1 MLRRFL
7 CVAAIALPLLGGAS
21 AFAQDGGV
29 ATWSADDFAIRI
41 QSSDGAALSAFDL
54 PRFFNKQRCDCDE
67 TVKVFVGLTES
78 GFAKKMAGASN
89 AGSMQIGVGPGC
101 ASSVLIDRQRQCLVL
116 DNILFSSFLTMG
128 TISRDV
134 SARVISTDP
143 TEVDAPAF
151 FTPNPTCTLA
161 KQEYSQTV
169 SVALDANNDGVLDTP
184 FSTPVRVDL
193 SAPPSPVVPFGPAGV
208 SGGNQAV
215 IINWEGVDIKSY
227 GDLIG
232 YQVLCHR
239 AEGLQVF
246 DDGTFEPEF
255 KTCINDVMTPVGVMG
270 LNPNYVCSPLLA
282 PATRSFRVKIL
293 QNDIPYAVAVVA
305 VDKSG
310 NASSPEIIYG
320 TPIKT
325 NSFYDIYR
333 DGYEGTSNGEYAPG
347 QASGGFCTLVPGRA
361 STGTAFGIAGA
372 AVATAMVIARR
383 RRRR

>member
-1 MLRRFL
+1 MLRRLL
-7 CVAAIALPLLGGAS
+7 CVAALAVPLLAGAS

-29 ATWSADDFAIRI
+29 ATWTADDFAIRI

-54 PRFFNKQRCDCDE
+54 PRFFNKRRCDCDE
-67 TVKVFVGLTES
+67 TVKVFVGLTAS

-89 AGSMQIGVGPGC
+89 AGSMQIGIGPGC
-101 ASSVLIDRQRQCLVL
+101 ASTVLIDRQRQCLVL
-116 DNILFSSFLTMG
+116 DNVLLSSFLAMG
-128 TISRDV
+128 TITRDV
-134 SARVISTDP
+134 SAREISTDP
-143 TEVDAPAF
+143 TEVNAPAV

-184 FSTPVRVDL
+184 FTTSVRIDL
-193 SAPPSPVVPFGPAGV
+193 SAPPSPVVPQGPAGV

-215 IINWEGVDIKSY
+215 IINWEGVDITTY

-246 DDGTFEPEF
+246 DDGAFEPSF
-255 KTCINDVMTPVGVMG
+255 QTCINDKMRPEGVMD
-270 LNPNYVCSPLLA
+270 LNPNYACSPLLA
-282 PATRSFRVKIL
+282 AATRSFRVKIL
-293 QNDIPYAVAVVA
+293 QNEIPYGVAVVA

-310 NASSPEIIYG
+310 NASTPEIIYG
-320 TPIKT
+320 TPVKT
-325 NSFYDIYR
+325 SSFYDIYR
-333 DGYEGTSNGEYAPG
+333 DGYDGTSNGEYAPG
-347 QASGGFCTLVPGRA
+347 QASGGFCTLAPGRA
-361 STGTAFGIAGA
+361 ATGTAFGIAGA
-372 AVATAMVIARR
+372 MVAAAAVIARR

>member
-1 MLRRFL
+1 MLRRLL
-7 CVAAIALPLLGGAS
+7 CLTAIAVPVLAGAS

-67 TVKVFVGLTES
+67 TVKVFVGLTAS

-89 AGSMQIGVGPGC
+89 AGSMQIGIGPGC
-101 ASSVLIDRQRQCLVL
+101 ASSVLIDRQRQCAVL
-116 DNILFSSFLTMG
+116 RNVLFSNFLAMG
-128 TISRDV
+128 TITEDV

-143 TEVDAPAF
+143 TEVDAPAL
-151 FTPNPTCTLA
+151 FTPNRTCTLA

-169 SVALDANNDGVLDTP
+169 SVALDANNDGVLDPP
-184 FSTPVRVDL
+184 FTTSVRVDL
-193 SAPPSPVVPFGPAGV
+193 SAPPRPVVPEGPAGV

-215 IINWEGVDIKSY
+215 IINWEGVDITSY

-246 DDGTFEPEF
+246 NDGAFEPAF
-255 KTCINDVMTPVGVMG
+255 NTCINDVMTPVGVMG

-293 QNDIPYAVAVVA
+293 QNDIDYGVAVVA

-310 NASSPEIIYG
+310 NASTPEIIYG
-320 TPIKT
+320 RPVKT

-333 DGYEGTSNGEYAPG
+333 DGYDGTSNGEYAPG

-361 STGTAFGIAGA
+361 ATGSAFGIAGA
-372 AVATAMVIARR
+372 AVAAAAVLTRR